1 LAGRH
6 FPGTLKT
13 QILPAGI
20 ALHCTALHRIYSAF
34 FCNALF
40 LGFGKKHELFLDAKL
55 TPSFGV
61 CRVHWIGTI
70 SSHDVLVIN
79 AAGMK
84 KEGLLMLM
92 PLCSADNLQR
102 SVRPREHLVLLRHI
116 VSGFHFY
123 ARAYDLSF
131 FHE

>member
-1 LAGRH
+1 LGE
-6 FPGTLKT
+6 KT
-13 QILPAGI
+13 
-20 ALHCTALHRIYSAF
+20 RIVSGCEA
-34 FCNALF
+34 
-40 LGFGKKHELFLDAKL
+40 D
-55 TPSFGV
+55 PSFGV